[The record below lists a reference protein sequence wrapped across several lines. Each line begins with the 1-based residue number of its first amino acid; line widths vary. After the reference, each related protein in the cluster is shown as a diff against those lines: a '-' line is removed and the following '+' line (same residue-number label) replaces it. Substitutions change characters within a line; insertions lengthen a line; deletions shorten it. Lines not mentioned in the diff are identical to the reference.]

1 MTKFEIACE
10 VYDAAERAA
19 DEQYA
24 LALFLASANSLT
36 REEKNRAIGNAEAQF
51 DVAIRVAFRALND
64 ARGLEI

>member
-24 LALFLASANSLT
+24 LAIFLSAANSLS
-36 REEKNRAIGNAEAQF
+36 REEKNIAIANAEAQF
-51 DVAIRVAFRALND
+51 DVSIRVAFRALND